1 MHSCSKQLCFKTP
14 QNLPVAKSL
23 FQAKETL
30 HQYKN
35 KFFEHREGK
44 NSQKKQK
51 TKARFLPEQGRGPRK
66 QPSLL
71 TFFRGLTIKTTTP
84 CNKTNN

>member
-14 QNLPVAKSL
+14 QNPPVAKSL

-35 KFFEHREGK
+35 KFFAHREGK
-44 NSQKKQK
+44 FSQKKQK
-51 TKARFLPEQGRGPRK
+51 TKARLPLQQGRDPRK

-71 TFFRGLTIKTTTP
+71 SFFRGLTIKTTTP
-84 CNKTNN
+84 CRQTNN